1 MKNKNLIIFLLAVM
15 LLISTT
21 VQAANLEEYISD
33 YTVEYKP
40 VNLQLTDP
48 DKAERDYQ
56 LETISKL
63 LLGYYQGAM
72 KVCEILNMGT
82 IVENPAK
89 VDRSIVVFNNKIYQ
103 LVEKE
108 PLDDPNTQRTTA
120 LATIHGVD
128 KPIELEK
135 VENINSLGALQAILE
150 GEIAKHNK
158 SQQAFYIV
166 QIKGDFSNLVL
177 QNVPDKN
184 WVEEQ
189 INGTGKKYK
198 MRTYKQQKGT
208 IVGIRMFDYL
218 KSNKSIVWY
227 LHFASDDKKISG
239 IVAGARIESA
249 SIKISPISD
258 LSIYM
263 PIWKD

>member
-1 MKNKNLIIFLLAVM
+1 MKNRNIIIFIIAAMMV
-15 LLISTT
+15 ISNT
-21 VQAANLEEYISD
+21 VRAENHEEYIAG
-33 YTVEYKP
+33 EYKP
-40 VNLQLTDP
+40 VNLQITDQS
-48 DKAERDYQ
+48 KIEHDYQ

-63 LLGYYQGAM
+63 LLGYYHGSM

-128 KPIELEK
+128 KPTELEK
-135 VENINSLGALQAILE
+135 VDNINSLGALQSILE
-150 GEIAKHNK
+150 SEIAKNSK

-166 QIKGDFSNLVL
+166 QLKGDFSNLVL
-177 QNVPDKN
+177 QNVPDKQ
-184 WVEEQ
+184 WIEEQ
-189 INGTGKKYK
+189 MSATGKKYK
-198 MRTYKQQKGT
+198 MRKYKQLKGNIT
-208 IVGIRMFDYL
+208 GIRMFDYL

-239 IVAGARIESA
+239 IVAGARIDSA
-249 SIKISPISD
+249 NIKISPIND